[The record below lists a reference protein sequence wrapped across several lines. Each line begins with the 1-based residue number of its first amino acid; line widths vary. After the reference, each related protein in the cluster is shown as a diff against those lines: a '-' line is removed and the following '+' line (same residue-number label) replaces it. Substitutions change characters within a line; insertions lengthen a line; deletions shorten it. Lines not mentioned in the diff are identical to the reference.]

1 MRTSTLLPW
10 LLFGPLLTAI
20 LAGLLYELTRWSWLV
35 PVVKV
40 ALAIAVLVMLAAFIA
55 NWRAQRR
62 PPPPAP

>member
-1 MRTSTLLPW
+1 MRGLTFLPW

-20 LAGLLYELTRWSWLV
+20 LAGLLYQLMRWSWLV
-35 PVVKV
+35 PVVQVVLAV
-40 ALAIAVLVMLAAFIA
+40 AAPVMLAACIA